1 MSRFIL
7 SSQLRTFYLLCALL
21 IASIFEYVVS
31 PQHYDF
37 SKYVF
42 YVNLCIFW
50 IGTFA
55 YFKACRKNNYFEF
68 DTIFVCVYF
77 IVGYISNF
85 YFDDDIYP
93 YLFLHFQ
100 FDDKYINSSIWL
112 FTIGILSYYLGRLVI
127 SHDKYHN
134 YNDVQRGGIVVN
146 TNISVLFLVLLFIIY
161 ILLGGTS
168 RYVDIYMHRESSGGI
183 IVQIEILITT
193 FAYVIISTE
202 LYNKRML
209 ASYNIKKLPVLIVL
223 TMICLLLYAGNRT
236 LPSYFILS
244 SLGLYTLLFKPISFK
259 KMCILMMFGVV
270 GMWAVGV
277 SRSGDD
283 ITPTQDAAL
292 YVVDMTINTRNTYV
306 AMEYV
311 EDNGYTYG
319 KTMLYGIIGVVPF
332 LSSIIGLDKN
342 EIGSAEVLTNYTYDN
357 MSVTRAYIGLGTNII
372 ADIYLSFGM
381 IGVVVLMFIVGR
393 FINMCTKAAGQFHY
407 YSIITYAVVVSMS
420 VFGIRTGLT
429 HICRM
434 LIWSLLIAYLNKY
447 YTLYLL
453 CRKK

>member
-1 MSRFIL
+1 
-7 SSQLRTFYLLCALL
+7 
-21 IASIFEYVVS
+21 
-31 PQHYDF
+31 
-37 SKYVF
+37 
-42 YVNLCIFW
+42 
-50 IGTFA
+50 
-55 YFKACRKNNYFEF
+55 
-68 DTIFVCVYF
+68 
-77 IVGYISNF
+77 
-85 YFDDDIYP
+85 
-93 YLFLHFQ
+93 
-100 FDDKYINSSIWL
+100 
-112 FTIGILSYYLGRLVI
+112 
-127 SHDKYHN
+127 
-134 YNDVQRGGIVVN
+134 
-146 TNISVLFLVLLFIIY
+146 
-161 ILLGGTS
+161 
-168 RYVDIYMHRESSGGI
+168 
-183 IVQIEILITT
+183 
-193 FAYVIISTE
+193 
-202 LYNKRML
+202 
-209 ASYNIKKLPVLIVL
+209 
-223 TMICLLLYAGNRT
+223 
-236 LPSYFILS
+236 
-244 SLGLYTLLFKPISFK
+244 
-259 KMCILMMFGVV
+259 MMFGVV